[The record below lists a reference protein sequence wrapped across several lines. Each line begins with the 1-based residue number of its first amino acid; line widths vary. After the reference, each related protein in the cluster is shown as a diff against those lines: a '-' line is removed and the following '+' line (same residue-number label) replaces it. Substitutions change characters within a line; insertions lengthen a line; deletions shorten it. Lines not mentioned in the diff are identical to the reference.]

1 MTHSEKMGEMPIPKL
16 LFQQSLPAA
25 IGILMLSIN
34 MVVDSIYV
42 GQFVGSLALG
52 AIAVVVPITFFISA
66 LGMSIGVGGGSIISR
81 ALGAGENDKAFR
93 TFGNQTMLTLGL
105 SILVVLASTFFIEEI
120 LSLWGGKGNLLAP
133 SKVYFKTLI
142 IGVPFLA
149 WAMMSNNVFRAEGL
163 PKIAMVSMLIP
174 AFVNLVLDPIF
185 IIYFDWGLQGAALA
199 TTIAYITSGT
209 FGFLYFIFGKSQ
221 MSLNPSYLE
230 YDKDIIKEI
239 FQVGGVTFARQGAV
253 SLLAIVLNNSL
264 FYYGSE
270 IAISSYGIIS
280 RLMMFINFPVFG
292 ITQGFIPIAGF
303 NFGAKKW
310 ERVKAVLYAAIG
322 SGLVIAFIVFLILMI
337 FAPQIVRLFTKDE
350 ALIAQTY
357 PALRIIFLLTPTL
370 IVQLLSSA
378 YYQSIGKAFP
388 ALVLT
393 LLKQGIFLIPL
404 VLVMPL
410 YFGLEGIWYSFP
422 IADLLTTIVSAIF
435 IKRSM
440 GRLVPSLDQH
450 K

>member
-66 LGMSIGVGGGSIISR
+66 LGMSIGIGGGSIISR
-81 ALGAGENDKAFR
+81 ALGANEDEKAFR

-120 LSLWGGKGNLLAP
+120 LGLWGGKGDLLAP

-163 PKIAMVSMLIP
+163 PKIAMISMLIP
-174 AFVNLVLDPIF
+174 AILNLILDPIF
-185 IIYFDWGLQGAALA
+185 IIYLDMGLQGAALA
-199 TTIAYITSGT
+199 TTISYMASGT
-209 FGFLYFIFGKSQ
+209 FAFLYFIFGKSQ
-221 MSLNPSYLE
+221 MSLNPSFLE
-230 YDKDIIKEI
+230 FDKDIIKEI
-239 FQVGGVTFARQGAV
+239 FQVGGVTFVRQGTV

-264 FYYGSE
+264 FHYGAE
-270 IAISSYGIIS
+270 MAISSYGIIS

-292 ITQGFIPIAGF
+292 LTQGFIPIAGF
-303 NFGAKKW
+303 NYGAKKW
-310 ERVKAVLYAAIG
+310 QRVKDVLYSAI
-322 SGLVIAFIVFLILMI
+322 SAGLIIALIIFLILMI

-350 ALIAQTY
+350 ELVQLTY
-357 PALRIIFLLTPTL
+357 PALRWVFLLTPTL

-378 YYQSIGKAFP
+378 YYQSIGKALP
-388 ALVLT
+388 ALILT

-404 VLVMPL
+404 VLIMPF
-410 YFGLEGIWYSFP
+410 YYGLEGIWYSFP

-435 IKRSM
+435 IRKSM
-440 GRLVPSLDQH
+440 SRLVPKVNLH

>member
-1 MTHSEKMGEMPIPKL
+1 MHSKKMGEMPIPKL

-66 LGMSIGVGGGSIISR
+66 LGMSIGIGGGTIISR
-81 ALGAGENDKAFR
+81 ALGANEDEKAFR

-105 SILVVLASTFFIEEI
+105 SVLVVLASTFFIEEI
-120 LSLWGGKGNLLAP
+120 LGLWGGKGELLAP

-185 IIYFDWGLQGAALA
+185 IIYLDMGLQGAALA
-199 TTIAYITSGT
+199 TTISYMACGI
-209 FGFLYFIFGKSQ
+209 FAFLYFIFGKSQ
-221 MSLNPSYLE
+221 MSLNPSFLKF
-230 YDKDIIKEI
+230 DKDIIKEI
-239 FQVGGVTFARQGAV
+239 FQVGGVTFVRQGTV
-253 SLLAIVLNNSL
+253 SLLAIVLNNAL
-264 FYYGSE
+264 FFYGAE
-270 IAISSYGIIS
+270 MAITSYGIIS

-292 ITQGFIPIAGF
+292 LTQGFIPIAGF
-303 NFGAKKW
+303 NYGAKKW
-310 ERVKAVLYAAIG
+310 ERVKEVLYSAI
-322 SGLVIAFIVFLILMI
+322 SAGLIIAIIIFLILM
-337 FAPQIVRLFTKDE
+337 FFTPQIVRLFTKDE
-350 ALIAQTY
+350 ALVQQTY
-357 PALRIIFLLTPTL
+357 PALRLVFLLTPTL
-370 IVQLLSSA
+370 ILQLLSSA
-378 YYQSIGKAFP
+378 YYQSIGKALP
-388 ALVLT
+388 ALILT

-404 VLVMPL
+404 VLILPL
-410 YFGLEGIWYSFP
+410 YLGLDGIWYSFP

-435 IKRSM
+435 IQKSM
-440 GRLVPSLDQH
+440 SRLVPKVGLH
-450 K
+450 R

>member
-66 LGMSIGVGGGSIISR
+66 LGMSIGIGGGSVISR
-81 ALGAGENDKAFR
+81 ALGAKDDEKAFR
-93 TFGNQTMLTLGL
+93 TFGNQTMLTLVL

-120 LSLWGGKGNLLAP
+120 LTLWGGKGDLLAP

-163 PKIAMVSMLIP
+163 PKIAMISMLIP
-174 AFVNLVLDPIF
+174 AFINLVLDPFF
-185 IIYFDWGLQGAALA
+185 IIALDMGLQGAALA
-199 TTIAYITSGT
+199 TTISYIASGT
-209 FGFLYFIFGKSQ
+209 FAFLYFIFGKSQ
-221 MSLNPSYLE
+221 MSLNPKFLE
-230 YDKDIIKEI
+230 FDKDIIKEI
-239 FQVGGVTFARQGAV
+239 FQVGGVTFVRQGAV
-253 SLLAIVLNNSL
+253 SVLAIVLNNSL
-264 FYYGSE
+264 FHYGSE
-270 IAISSYGIIS
+270 MAISSYGIIS

-292 ITQGFIPIAGF
+292 LTQGFIPIAGF
-303 NFGAKKW
+303 NYGAKKW
-310 ERVKAVLYAAIG
+310 QRVKEVLYSAI
-322 SGLVIAFIVFLILMI
+322 SAGLIIALIIFLILMI
-337 FAPQIVRLFTKDE
+337 FAPQIVRLFTNDE
-350 ALIAQTY
+350 SLVQQTY
-357 PALRIIFLLTPTL
+357 PALRWIFLLTPTL

-378 YYQSIGKAFP
+378 YYQSIGKSLP
-388 ALVLT
+388 ALILT
-393 LLKQGIFLIPL
+393 LLKQGLFLIPL
-404 VLVMPL
+404 VLIMPF
-410 YFGLEGIWYSFP
+410 YYGLNGIWYSFP

-435 IKRSM
+435 IRKSM
-440 GRLVPSLDQH
+440 NRLVPKVNLH
-450 K
+450 T

>member
-1 MTHSEKMGEMPIPKL
+1 MPIPKL

-66 LGMSIGVGGGSIISR
+66 LGMSIGIGGGTIISR
-81 ALGAGENDKAFR
+81 ALGANEDEKAFR

-105 SILVVLASTFFIEEI
+105 SVLVVLASTFFIEEI
-120 LSLWGGKGNLLAP
+120 LGLWGGKGELLAP

-185 IIYFDWGLQGAALA
+185 IIYLDMGLQGAALA
-199 TTIAYITSGT
+199 TTISYMACGI
-209 FGFLYFIFGKSQ
+209 FAFLYFIFGKSQ
-221 MSLNPSYLE
+221 MSLNPSFLKF
-230 YDKDIIKEI
+230 DKDIIKEI
-239 FQVGGVTFARQGAV
+239 FQVGGVTFVRQGTV
-253 SLLAIVLNNSL
+253 SLLAIVLNNAL
-264 FYYGSE
+264 FFYGAE
-270 IAISSYGIIS
+270 MAITSYGIIS

-292 ITQGFIPIAGF
+292 LTQGFIPIAGF
-303 NFGAKKW
+303 NYGAKKW
-310 ERVKAVLYAAIG
+310 ERVKEVLYSAI
-322 SGLVIAFIVFLILMI
+322 SAGLIIAIIIFLILM
-337 FAPQIVRLFTKDE
+337 FFTPQIVRLFTKDE
-350 ALIAQTY
+350 ALVQQTY
-357 PALRIIFLLTPTL
+357 PALRLVFLLTPTL

-378 YYQSIGKAFP
+378 YYQSIGKALP
-388 ALVLT
+388 ALILT

-404 VLVMPL
+404 VLILPL
-410 YFGLEGIWYSFP
+410 YLGLDGIWYSFP

-435 IKRSM
+435 IQKSM
-440 GRLVPSLDQH
+440 SRLVPKVGLH
-450 K
+450 R

>member
-1 MTHSEKMGEMPIPKL
+1 MMHSKKMGEMPIPKL

-66 LGMSIGVGGGSIISR
+66 LGMSIGIGGGTIISR
-81 ALGAGENDKAFR
+81 ALGANEDEKAFR

-105 SILVVLASTFFIEEI
+105 SVLVVLASTFFIEEI
-120 LSLWGGKGNLLAP
+120 LGLWGGKGELLAP

-185 IIYFDWGLQGAALA
+185 IIYLDMGLQGAALA
-199 TTIAYITSGT
+199 TTISYMACGI
-209 FGFLYFIFGKSQ
+209 FAFLYFIFGKSQ
-221 MSLNPSYLE
+221 MSLNPSFLKF
-230 YDKDIIKEI
+230 DKDIIKEI
-239 FQVGGVTFARQGAV
+239 FQVGGVTFVRQGTV
-253 SLLAIVLNNSL
+253 SLLAIVLNNAL
-264 FYYGSE
+264 FFYGAE
-270 IAISSYGIIS
+270 MAITSYGIIS

-292 ITQGFIPIAGF
+292 LTQGFIPIAGF
-303 NFGAKKW
+303 NYGAKKW
-310 ERVKAVLYAAIG
+310 ERVKEVLYSAI
-322 SGLVIAFIVFLILMI
+322 SAGLIIAIIIFLILM
-337 FAPQIVRLFTKDE
+337 FFTPQIVRLFTKDE
-350 ALIAQTY
+350 ALVQQTY
-357 PALRIIFLLTPTL
+357 PALRLVFLLTPTL

-378 YYQSIGKAFP
+378 YYQSIGKALP
-388 ALVLT
+388 ALILT

-404 VLVMPL
+404 VLILPL
-410 YFGLEGIWYSFP
+410 YLGLDGIWYSFP

-435 IKRSM
+435 IQKSM
-440 GRLVPSLDQH
+440 SRLVPKVGLH
-450 K
+450 R

>member
-1 MTHSEKMGEMPIPKL
+1 MHSKKMGEMPIPKL

-66 LGMSIGVGGGSIISR
+66 LGMSIGIGGGTIISR
-81 ALGAGENDKAFR
+81 ALGANEDEKAFR

-105 SILVVLASTFFIEEI
+105 SVLVVLASTFFIEEI
-120 LSLWGGKGNLLAP
+120 LGLWGGKGELLAP

-185 IIYFDWGLQGAALA
+185 IIYLDMGLQGAALA
-199 TTIAYITSGT
+199 TTISYMACGI
-209 FGFLYFIFGKSQ
+209 FAFLYFIFGKSQ
-221 MSLNPSYLE
+221 MSLNPSFLKF
-230 YDKDIIKEI
+230 DKDIIKEI
-239 FQVGGVTFARQGAV
+239 FQVGGVTFVRQGTV
-253 SLLAIVLNNSL
+253 SLLAIVLNNAL
-264 FYYGSE
+264 FFYGAE
-270 IAISSYGIIS
+270 MAITSYGIIS

-292 ITQGFIPIAGF
+292 LTQGFIPIAGF
-303 NFGAKKW
+303 NYGAKKW
-310 ERVKAVLYAAIG
+310 ERVKEVLYSAI
-322 SGLVIAFIVFLILMI
+322 SAGLIIAIIIFLILM
-337 FAPQIVRLFTKDE
+337 FFTPQIVRLFTKDE
-350 ALIAQTY
+350 ALVQQTY
-357 PALRIIFLLTPTL
+357 PALRLVFLLTPTL

-378 YYQSIGKAFP
+378 YYKSIGKALP
-388 ALVLT
+388 ALILT

-404 VLVMPL
+404 VLILPL
-410 YFGLEGIWYSFP
+410 YLGLDGIWYSFP

-435 IKRSM
+435 IQKSM
-440 GRLVPSLDQH
+440 SRLVPKVGLH
-450 K
+450 R

>member
-1 MTHSEKMGEMPIPKL
+1 MTHSEKMGETPIPKL

-42 GQFVGSLALG
+42 GQYVGSLALG

-66 LGMSIGVGGGSIISR
+66 LGMSIGIGGGSIISR
-81 ALGAGENDKAFR
+81 ALGAKDDEKAFR
-93 TFGNQTMLTLGL
+93 TFGNQTMLTLAL
-105 SILVVLASTFFIEEI
+105 SILVVLTSTFFIEEI
-120 LSLWGGKGNLLAP
+120 LGLWGGKGELLAP

-163 PKIAMVSMLIP
+163 PKIAMISMLIP
-174 AFVNLVLDPIF
+174 AFINLILDPIF
-185 IIYFDWGLQGAALA
+185 IIVLDMGLQGAALA
-199 TTIAYITSGT
+199 TTISYIASGT
-209 FGFLYFIFGKSQ
+209 FTFLYFVFGKSQ

-230 YDKDIIKEI
+230 LDKDIIKEI
-239 FQVGGVTFARQGAV
+239 IQVGGVTFVRQGTV

-264 FYYGSE
+264 FHYGAE
-270 IAISSYGIIS
+270 MAISSYGIIS

-292 ITQGFIPIAGF
+292 LTQGFIPIAGF
-303 NFGAKKW
+303 NYGAKKW
-310 ERVKAVLYAAIG
+310 KRVKEVLYSAI
-322 SGLVIAFIVFLILMI
+322 SAGLAIAIVIFLVLMI
-337 FAPQIVRLFTKDE
+337 FAPQIVELFTNDPI
-350 ALIAQTY
+350 LVAQTY
-357 PALRIIFLLTPTL
+357 PALRLVFFLTPTL

-378 YYQSIGKAFP
+378 YYQSIGKALP
-388 ALVLT
+388 ALILT

-404 VLVMPL
+404 VLIMPL
-410 YFGLEGIWYSFP
+410 YFGLDGIWYSFP

-435 IKRSM
+435 IRKSM
-440 GRLVPSLDQH
+440 QRLVPKVSLH

>member
-1 MTHSEKMGEMPIPKL
+1 MHSKKMGEMPIPKL

-66 LGMSIGVGGGSIISR
+66 LGMSIGIGGGTIISR
-81 ALGAGENDKAFR
+81 ALGANEDEKAFR

-105 SILVVLASTFFIEEI
+105 SVLVVLASTFFIEEI
-120 LSLWGGKGNLLAP
+120 LGLWGGKGELLAP

-185 IIYFDWGLQGAALA
+185 IIYLDMGLQGAALA
-199 TTIAYITSGT
+199 TTISYMACGI
-209 FGFLYFIFGKSQ
+209 FAFLYFIFGKSQ
-221 MSLNPSYLE
+221 MSLNPSFLKF
-230 YDKDIIKEI
+230 DKDIIKEI
-239 FQVGGVTFARQGAV
+239 FQVGGVTFVRQGTV
-253 SLLAIVLNNSL
+253 SLLAIVLNNAL
-264 FYYGSE
+264 FFYGAE
-270 IAISSYGIIS
+270 MAITSYGIIS

-292 ITQGFIPIAGF
+292 LTQGFIPIAGF
-303 NFGAKKW
+303 NYGAKKW
-310 ERVKAVLYAAIG
+310 ERVKEVLYSAI
-322 SGLVIAFIVFLILMI
+322 SAGLIIAIIIFLILM
-337 FAPQIVRLFTKDE
+337 FFTPQIVRLFTKDE
-350 ALIAQTY
+350 ALVQQTY
-357 PALRIIFLLTPTL
+357 PALRLVFLLTPTL

-378 YYQSIGKAFP
+378 YYQSIGKALP
-388 ALVLT
+388 ALILT

-404 VLVMPL
+404 VLILPL
-410 YFGLEGIWYSFP
+410 YLGLDGIWYSFP

-435 IKRSM
+435 IQKSM
-440 GRLVPSLDQH
+440 SRLVPKVGLH
-450 K
+450 R

>member
-1 MTHSEKMGEMPIPKL
+1 MMHSKKMGEMPIPKL

-66 LGMSIGVGGGSIISR
+66 LGMSIGIGGGTIISR
-81 ALGAGENDKAFR
+81 ALGANEDEKAFR

-105 SILVVLASTFFIEEI
+105 SVLVVLASSPFIEEI
-120 LSLWGGKGNLLAP
+120 LGLWGGKGELLAP

-185 IIYFDWGLQGAALA
+185 IIYLDMGLQGAALA
-199 TTIAYITSGT
+199 TTISYMACGI
-209 FGFLYFIFGKSQ
+209 FAFLYFIFGKSK
-221 MSLNPSYLE
+221 MSLNPSFLKF
-230 YDKDIIKEI
+230 DKDIIKEI
-239 FQVGGVTFARQGAV
+239 FQVGGVTFVRQGTV
-253 SLLAIVLNNSL
+253 SLLAIVLNNAL
-264 FYYGSE
+264 FFYGAE
-270 IAISSYGIIS
+270 MAITSYGIIS

-292 ITQGFIPIAGF
+292 LTQGFIPIAGF
-303 NFGAKKW
+303 NYGAKKW
-310 ERVKAVLYAAIG
+310 ERVKEVLYSAI
-322 SGLVIAFIVFLILMI
+322 SAGLIIAIIVFLIIMF

-350 ALIAQTY
+350 ALVQQTY
-357 PALRIIFLLTPTL
+357 PALRLVFLLTPTL

-378 YYQSIGKAFP
+378 YYQSIGKALP
-388 ALVLT
+388 ALILT

-404 VLVMPL
+404 VLILPL
-410 YFGLEGIWYSFP
+410 YLGLDGIWYSFP

-435 IKRSM
+435 IQKSM
-440 GRLVPSLDQH
+440 SRLVPKVGLH
-450 K
+450 R

>member
-1 MTHSEKMGEMPIPKL
+1 MTHSDKMGNTPIPKL

-42 GQFVGSLALG
+42 GQYVGSLALG

-66 LGMSIGVGGGSIISR
+66 LGMSIGIGGGSIISR
-81 ALGAGENDKAFR
+81 ALGAKEDEKAFK

-120 LSLWGGKGNLLAP
+120 LALWGGKGDLLAP

-142 IGVPFLA
+142 VGVPFLA

-174 AFVNLVLDPIF
+174 AFINLILDPIF
-185 IIYFDWGLQGAALA
+185 IIVLDMGLQGAALA
-199 TTIAYITSGT
+199 TTISYIASGT
-209 FGFLYFIFGKSQ
+209 FAFLYFIFGKSQ

-230 YDKDIIKEI
+230 FDKNIIKEI
-239 FQVGGVTFARQGAV
+239 IQVGGVTFVRQGTV

-264 FYYGSE
+264 FHYGAE
-270 IAISSYGIIS
+270 MAISSYGIIS

-292 ITQGFIPIAGF
+292 LTQGFIPIAGF
-303 NFGAKKW
+303 NYGAKKW
-310 ERVKAVLYAAIG
+310 ERVKELVYTAI
-322 SGLVIAFIVFLILMI
+322 SAGLVIAILIFLVLMI
-337 FAPQIVRLFTKDE
+337 FAPQIVRLFTNDSMLVE
-350 ALIAQTY
+350 QTY
-357 PALRIIFLLTPTL
+357 PALRLVFLLTPTL
-370 IVQLLSSA
+370 IIQLLSSA

-388 ALVLT
+388 ALILT

-404 VLVMPL
+404 VLVMPI
-410 YFGLEGIWYSFP
+410 YFGLDGIWFSFP
-422 IADLLTTIVSAIF
+422 VADLLTTIVSSIF
-435 IKRSM
+435 IKKSM
-440 GRLVPSLDQH
+440 NRLVPKVVQH
-450 K
+450 T